1 MVSAADEPRMR
12 VNGATLAQHNGR
24 PVVLMG
30 QVEKIDPSGIMIL
43 VKASDG
49 QSVQVKL
56 QEPLQEN
63 LEGLIEIHGFGQGRQ
78 VMCQSYVSFPMEYAS
93 SFDMDAYDQAIRL
106 LHSVTP
112 NPWKFD

>member
-30 QVEKIDPSGIMIL
+30 QVEKIDPSGIMVM

-63 LEGLIEIHGFGQGRQ
+63 LEGLIEIHGFWSRSS
-78 VMCQSYVSFPMEYAS
+78 SYVPELCVLPHGICQQF
-93 SFDMDAYDQAIRL
+93 
-106 LHSVTP
+106 
-112 NPWKFD
+112 